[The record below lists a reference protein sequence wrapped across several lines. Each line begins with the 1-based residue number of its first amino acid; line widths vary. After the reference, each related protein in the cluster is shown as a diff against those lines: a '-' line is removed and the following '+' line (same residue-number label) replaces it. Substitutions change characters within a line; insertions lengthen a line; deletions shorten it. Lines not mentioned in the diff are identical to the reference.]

1 MTLHTRKPFIKGA
14 PLYLYMDP
22 SIGRIAFNIGVLL
35 IFLTL
40 IPLPFLDPN
49 SAEFIVDIIAFIV
62 SIAFL
67 LFISYEV
74 RRQVKVSKEVEE
86 REEGE

>member
-14 PLYLYMDP
+14 PLYLSMDP

-49 SAEFIVDIIAFIV
+49 SAEFIVDIIALL
-62 SIAFL
+62 FL
-67 LFISYEV
+67 LLSYSSSPM
-74 RRQVKVSKEVEE
+74 RL
-86 REEGE
+86 EGK